1 MESEAFLNVL
11 VIMPTFN
18 EAGNIERA
26 TSELF
31 RFNPDVS
38 LLVVDDGSPDGTGEL
53 AEQLAA
59 KDKRI
64 SVLHRKDK
72 QGLGAA
78 YIAGFNYAFGLGF
91 DFVVEMDADG
101 SHRAEDLP
109 KLLAICQDNDL
120 VIGSRYVRGGKTQNW
135 PLHRQW
141 LSRGGNIYARI
152 MLGSKLN
159 DMTAGFRVFRSS
171 FLQSMDLATINAR
184 GYSFQIEMAYRTIQL
199 GGRTAEVPI
208 TFVEREI
215 GESKMSGNIVLE
227 ALKLM
232 TEFGFKRIFL
242 RK

>member
-1 MESEAFLNVL
+1 MKVL

-31 RFNPDVS
+31 KFNPDVS
-38 LLVVDDGSPDGTGEL
+38 LLVVDDGSPDGTGQL

-64 SVLHRKDK
+64 RVLHRKDK

-78 YIAGFNYAFGLGF
+78 YIAGFNYAFGSGF

-141 LSRGGNIYARI
+141 LSRGGNIYAKI

-171 FLQSMDLATINAR
+171 FLQDMDLATISAR

-215 GESKMSGNIVLE
+215 GESKMSGNIVVE
-227 ALKLM
+227 ALMLM
-232 TEFGFKRIFL
+232 TKFGFKRIFL

>member
-1 MESEAFLNVL
+1 MKVL
-11 VIMPTFN
+11 VIMPTYN

-26 TSELF
+26 THELF
-31 RFNPDVS
+31 KFNPQVS

-59 KDKRI
+59 KDKRV

-109 KLLAICQDNDL
+109 KLLAICQVNDL

-141 LSRGGNIYARI
+141 LSRGGNIYAKI

-171 FLQSMDLATINAR
+171 FLQEMDLATINAR

-199 GGRTAEVPI
+199 GGKTAEVPI

-215 GESKMSGNIVLE
+215 GESKMSGNIVSE
-227 ALKLM
+227 ALMLM
-232 TEFGFKRIFL
+232 TKFGFKRIFL

>member
-1 MESEAFLNVL
+1 
-11 VIMPTFN
+11 MPTFN

-31 RFNPDVS
+31 RFNPDVY

-78 YIAGFNYAFGLGF
+78 YIAGFNYAFDLGF

-109 KLLAICQDNDL
+109 RLLAICQDNDL

-159 DMTAGFRVFRSS
+159 DMTAGFRVFRTS
-171 FLQSMDLATINAR
+171 FLKEMDLATINAR

-208 TFVEREI
+208 TFIEREI
-215 GESKMSGNIVLE
+215 GESKMSGNIVTE
-227 ALKLM
+227 ALMLM
-232 TEFGFKRIFL
+232 TKFGFRRIFL

>member
-1 MESEAFLNVL
+1 
-11 VIMPTFN
+11 MPTYN

-26 TSELF
+26 ASELF

-38 LLVVDDGSPDGTGEL
+38 LLIVDDGSPDGTGDIAEAL
-53 AEQLAA
+53 AS

-64 SVLHRKDK
+64 TVLHRKDK

-78 YIAGFNYAFGLGF
+78 YIAGFNHAFGLDF
-91 DFVVEMDADG
+91 DYVVEMDADG

-141 LSRGGNIYARI
+141 LSRGGNIYAKI
-152 MLGSKLN
+152 MLGSRLN

-171 FLQSMDLATINAR
+171 FLQKMDLSSINAR

-215 GESKMSGNIVLE
+215 GESKMSGNIVTE
-227 ALKLM
+227 ALLLM
-232 TEFGFKRIFL
+232 TKFGFKRIFL

>member
-1 MESEAFLNVL
+1 MKVL

-26 TSELF
+26 ASKLF
-31 RFNPDVS
+31 EFNSDVQ
-38 LLVVDDGSPDGTGEL
+38 LLVVDDNSPDGTGRIADLL
-53 AEQLAA
+53 AT
-59 KDKRI
+59 KDNRI
-64 SVLHRKDK
+64 KVLHRKDK
-72 QGLGAA
+72 QGIGAA
-78 YIAGFNYAFGLGF
+78 YIAGFDYAIRSGF

-109 KLLAICQDNDL
+109 KLLEICSENDL
-120 VIGSRYVRGGKTQNW
+120 VIGSRYVRGGRTLNW
-135 PLHRQW
+135 PLHRKL
-141 LSRGGNIYARI
+141 LSRGGNLYAKV

-159 DMTAGFRVFRSS
+159 DMTAGFRIFRTG
-171 FLQSMDLATINAR
+171 FLKQMDLATINAR

-215 GESKMSGNIVLE
+215 GESKMSGNIVSE
-227 ALKLM
+227 ALLLM
-232 TEFGFKRIFL
+232 TKLGFKRIFF

>member
-1 MESEAFLNVL
+1 MKVL

-31 RFNPDVS
+31 KFNPNVS
-38 LLVVDDGSPDGTGEL
+38 LLVVDDGSPDGTGQL

-78 YIAGFNYAFGLGF
+78 YIAGFNYAFGMDF

-101 SHRAEDLP
+101 SHRAEDLT

-141 LSRGGNIYARI
+141 LSRGGNIYAKI

-171 FLQSMDLATINAR
+171 FLQEMDLATINAR

-215 GESKMSGNIVLE
+215 GESKMSGNIVVE
-227 ALKLM
+227 ALMLM
-232 TEFGFKRIFL
+232 TKFGFKRIFL

>member
-1 MESEAFLNVL
+1 
-11 VIMPTFN
+11 MPTFN

-26 TSELF
+26 ASELF
-31 RFNPDVS
+31 RFNPEVS

-109 KLLAICQDNDL
+109 KLLAICQENDL
-120 VIGSRYVRGGKTQNW
+120 VIGSRYVRGGKTKNW

-159 DMTAGFRVFRSS
+159 DMTAGFRVFRTS
-171 FLQSMDLATINAR
+171 FLQEMDLATINAR

-199 GGRTAEVPI
+199 GGRAAEVPI
-208 TFVEREI
+208 TFIEREI
-215 GESKMSGNIVLE
+215 GESKMSGNIVTE
-227 ALKLM
+227 ALMLM
-232 TEFGFKRIFL
+232 TKFGFRRIFF

>member
-1 MESEAFLNVL
+1 
-11 VIMPTFN
+11 MPTFN

-31 RFNPDVS
+31 KFNTDVY

-109 KLLAICQDNDL
+109 KLLAICQENDL
-120 VIGSRYVRGGKTQNW
+120 VIGSRYVRGGKTKNW

-159 DMTAGFRVFRSS
+159 DMTAGFRVFRTS
-171 FLQSMDLATINAR
+171 FLQEMDLATINAR

-208 TFVEREI
+208 TFIEREI
-215 GESKMSGNIVLE
+215 GESKMSGNIVTE
-227 ALKLM
+227 ALMLM
-232 TEFGFKRIFL
+232 TKFGFRRIFF

>member
-1 MESEAFLNVL
+1 
-11 VIMPTFN
+11 MPTFN

-31 RFNPDVS
+31 KFNPDVS
-38 LLVVDDGSPDGTGEL
+38 LLVVDDGSPDGTGQL

-78 YIAGFNYAFGLGF
+78 YIAGFNYAFGMDF

-101 SHRAEDLP
+101 SHRAEDLT

-141 LSRGGNIYARI
+141 LSRGGNIYAKI

-171 FLQSMDLATINAR
+171 FLQEMDLATINAR

-215 GESKMSGNIVLE
+215 GESKMSGNIVVE
-227 ALKLM
+227 ALMLM
-232 TEFGFKRIFL
+232 TKFGFKRIFL

>member
-1 MESEAFLNVL
+1 
-11 VIMPTFN
+11 MPTFN

-31 RFNPDVS
+31 RFNPDVY

-78 YIAGFNYAFGLGF
+78 YIAGFNYAFDLAF

-159 DMTAGFRVFRSS
+159 DMTAGFRVFRTS
-171 FLQSMDLATINAR
+171 FLQEMDLATINAR

-208 TFVEREI
+208 TFIEREI
-215 GESKMSGNIVLE
+215 GESKMSGNIVTE
-227 ALKLM
+227 ALMLM
-232 TEFGFKRIFL
+232 TKFGFRRIFL

>member
-1 MESEAFLNVL
+1 
-11 VIMPTFN
+11 MPTFN

-31 RFNPDVS
+31 KFNPEVS

-53 AEQLAA
+53 AEHLAA

-152 MLGSKLN
+152 MLGPKLN
-159 DMTAGFRVFRSS
+159 DMTAGYRVFRSS
-171 FLQSMDLATINAR
+171 FLQQMDLATINAR

-215 GESKMSGNIVLE
+215 GESKMSGNIVVE
-227 ALKLM
+227 ALVLM
-232 TEFGFKRIFL
+232 TKFGFKRIFL